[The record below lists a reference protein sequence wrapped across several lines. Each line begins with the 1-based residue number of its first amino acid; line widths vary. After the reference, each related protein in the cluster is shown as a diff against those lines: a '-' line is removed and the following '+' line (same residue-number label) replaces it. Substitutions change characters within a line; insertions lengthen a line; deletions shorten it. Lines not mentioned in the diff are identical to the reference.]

1 MKTKDMVISS
11 EFNTDFGESQM
22 MYRPIVNG
30 KDLYHLFDNENEA
43 IIFGIAYQ
51 KLKDTNKASHATSFI
66 MKMLK
71 EEE

>member
-11 EFNTDFGESQM
+11 EFTSDFGEPQM

-30 KDLYHLFDNENEA
+30 KDLYHLFDDENKA

-51 KLKDTNKASHATSFI
+51 KLKDVNKATYAADFI
-66 MKMLK
+66 MKMLM
-71 EEE
+71 EE